1 MVSPV
6 SLATERLKL
15 PPEAVTLNTIP
26 SVLPISVVLLSAK
39 TAPVELA
46 LTLTVPVRCFSLDVL
61 KAT

>member
-46 LTLTVPVRCFSLDVL
+46 LTLTVPVRCFDLSVL
-61 KAT
+61 

>member
-39 TAPVELA
+39 TAPVA
-46 LTLTVPVRCFSLDVL
+46 VADTLTVPVR
-61 KAT
+61 

>member
-1 MVSPV
+1 MS
-6 SLATERLKL
+6 TRRLKL

-46 LTLTVPVRCFSLDVL
+46 VTLKVPVRCLDLSVL
-61 KAT
+61 NAT